1 MNLQTIVKIISAVFG
16 LLGVVFLFRIIGAGD
31 EEIKMA
37 ATSGDFAIVSPLVS
51 LAIAI
56 LLITVLITLVF
67 SILNLASSSKKLK
80 KSLIFIGCFVV
91 VTLIAYAVSDGVE
104 TPMKDG
110 EVLSANGSR
119 WVGTGLRM
127 FYILATL
134 AILSMVLS
142 GAKKMLVL
150 WRI

>member
-1 MNLQTIVKIISAVFG
+1 MNLQTIVKIVSAVFG

-37 ATSGDFAIVSPLVS
+37 ATSGDFATVSPLVS

-80 KSLIFIGCFVV
+80 KSLIFVGCFVV

-134 AILSMVLS
+134 AILSMIFS
-142 GAKKMLVL
+142 GAKKILKK
-150 WRI
+150 

>member
-1 MNLQTIVKIISAVFG
+1 MNLQNIVKIVSAVFG

-37 ATSGDFAIVSPLVS
+37 ASSGDFATVSPLVS

-56 LLITVLITLVF
+56 LFITISITLVF
-67 SILNLASSSKKLK
+67 SILNLTSSSKKLK
-80 KSLIFIGCFVV
+80 KSLIFIGCFIV
-91 VTLIAYAVSDGVE
+91 VTIVAYAASDGVE

-110 EVLSANGSR
+110 EVLSASGSR

-134 AILSMVLS
+134 AILSMLFS
-142 GAKKMLVL
+142 GAKKILKK
-150 WRI
+150 

>member
-1 MNLQTIVKIISAVFG
+1 MNLQTIVKIVSAVFG

-37 ATSGDFAIVSPLVS
+37 ASSGDFATVSPLVS

-56 LLITVLITLVF
+56 LFITISITLVF
-67 SILNLASSSKKLK
+67 SILNLTSSSKKLK
-80 KSLIFIGCFVV
+80 KSLIFIGCFIV
-91 VTLIAYAVSDGVE
+91 VTIVAYAASDGVE

-110 EVLSANGSR
+110 EVLSASGSR

-134 AILSMVLS
+134 AILSMLFS
-142 GAKKMLVL
+142 GAKKILKK
-150 WRI
+150 

>member
-1 MNLQTIVKIISAVFG
+1 MNIQTIVKIISAVFG

-37 ATSGDFAIVSPLVS
+37 ATSGDFATVSPLVS

-56 LLITVLITLVF
+56 LFITVSITLVF

-80 KSLIFIGCFVV
+80 KSLIFIGCFVI
-91 VTLIAYAVSDGVE
+91 VTIIAYAASDGVE

-134 AILSMVLS
+134 AILSMILS
-142 GAKKMLVL
+142 GAKKILKK
-150 WRI
+150 

>member
-37 ATSGDFAIVSPLVS
+37 ATSGDFATVSPLVS

-80 KSLIFIGCFVV
+80 KSLIFIGCFIV
-91 VTLIAYAVSDGVE
+91 VTLIAYAASDGVE

-142 GAKKMLVL
+142 GAKKILKK
-150 WRI
+150 

>member
-1 MNLQTIVKIISAVFG
+1 MNIQTIVKIISAVFG

-37 ATSGDFAIVSPLVS
+37 ATSGDFATVSPLVS

-56 LLITVLITLVF
+56 LFITVSITLVF

-91 VTLIAYAVSDGVE
+91 VTIIAYAASDGVE

-134 AILSMVLS
+134 AILSMILS
-142 GAKKMLVL
+142 GAKKILKK
-150 WRI
+150 

>member
-1 MNLQTIVKIISAVFG
+1 MNLQNIVKIVSAVFG

-37 ATSGDFAIVSPLVS
+37 ASSGDFATVSPLVS

-56 LLITVLITLVF
+56 LSITVSITLVF

-80 KSLIFIGCFVV
+80 KSLIFIGCFIV
-91 VTLIAYAVSDGVE
+91 VTIIAYAASDGVE

-110 EVLSANGSR
+110 EVLSASGSR

-142 GAKKMLVL
+142 GAKKILKK
-150 WRI
+150 

>member
-1 MNLQTIVKIISAVFG
+1 MKLQTIIKIISAVFG

-37 ATSGDFAIVSPLVS
+37 AGTGDFSTVSPLVS

-56 LLITVLITLVF
+56 LFITISITLVF
-67 SILNLASSSKKLK
+67 SILNLASSSRKLK
-80 KSLIFIGCFVV
+80 KALIFIGCFVL
-91 VTLIAYAVSDGVE
+91 VTAIAFAASDGVE

-110 EVLSANGSR
+110 EVLSASGSR

-134 AILSMVLS
+134 AILSMLLS
-142 GAKKMLVL
+142 GVKKILKK
-150 WRI
+150 

>member
-37 ATSGDFAIVSPLVS
+37 ATSGDFATVSPLVS

-56 LLITVLITLVF
+56 LFITVSITLVF

-91 VTLIAYAVSDGVE
+91 VTIVAYAASDGVE

-134 AILSMVLS
+134 AILSMILS
-142 GAKKMLVL
+142 GAKKILKK
-150 WRI
+150 

>member
-16 LLGVVFLFRIIGAGD
+16 LLGVVFLFRIICAGD

-37 ATSGDFAIVSPLVS
+37 ATSGDFATVSPLVS

-56 LLITVLITLVF
+56 LSITVLITLVF

-142 GAKKMLVL
+142 GAKKILKK
-150 WRI
+150 

>member
-1 MNLQTIVKIISAVFG
+1 MNLQTIVKIVSAVFG

-37 ATSGDFAIVSPLVS
+37 ASSGDFAIVSPLVS

-56 LLITVLITLVF
+56 LSITVSITLVF
-67 SILNLASSSKKLK
+67 SILNLTSSSKKLK
-80 KSLIFIGCFVV
+80 KSLIFIGCFIV
-91 VTLIAYAVSDGVE
+91 VTIIAYAASDGVE

-110 EVLSANGSR
+110 EVLSASGSR

-142 GAKKMLVL
+142 GAKKILKK
-150 WRI
+150 

>member
-16 LLGVVFLFRIIGAGD
+16 LLGVVFVFRIIGAGD

-37 ATSGDFAIVSPLVS
+37 ATSGDFATVSPLVS

-80 KSLIFIGCFVV
+80 KSLIFIGCFIV
-91 VTLIAYAVSDGVE
+91 VTLIAYAASDGVE

-142 GAKKMLVL
+142 GAKKILNK
-150 WRI
+150 